1 MTDNKRKTLPQ
12 LFKKGQSGN
21 PQGKPKGSRNKLS
34 EDFLRDLYTNWKKY
48 GKQVLAD
55 AREQNPAAYLKVV
68 ASLLPKETHHTH
80 FLYELQHW
88 SQEELKRKLEATRKQ
103 REQMEHSTLQ

>member
-1 MTDNKRKTLPQ
+1 MTDKRKALPQ

-21 PQGKPKGSRNKLS
+21 PAGKPKGSRNKLS
-34 EDFLRDLYTNWKKY
+34 EDFLRDLHADWEEY

-55 AREQNPAAYLKVV
+55 TRAQNPAAYLKVV

-80 FLYELQHW
+80 FLDELQHW
-88 SQEELKRKLEATRKQ
+88 SREELEEKLEYIR
-103 REQMEHSTLQ
+103 RERATLQ